1 MMEKLKAHFERLTY
15 IYVIFYEQCKALLKK
30 KKKGNVKVLDSK
42 LLRVKYFLFFFFQV
56 SMTD

>member
-30 KKKGNVKVLDSK
+30 KKGNVKVLDSK
-42 LLRVKYFLFFFFQV
+42 LLRVKYFLFFFFFRLA
-56 SMTD
+56 